1 MNYANIFAKMF
12 PERKFEYRMR
22 GTNGNNESAFRGFR
36 GFRTRNKSTELIQ
49 PFCG

>member
-1 MNYANIFAKMF
+1 MQIFLQKCSLSAI
-12 PERKFEYRMR
+12 FEYRMR